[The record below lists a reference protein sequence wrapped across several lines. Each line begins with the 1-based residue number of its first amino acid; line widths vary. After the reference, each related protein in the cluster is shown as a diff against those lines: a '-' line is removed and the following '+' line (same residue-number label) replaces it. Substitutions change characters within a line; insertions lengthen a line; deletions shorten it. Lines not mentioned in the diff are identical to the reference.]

1 MDFIITKN
9 GLADL
14 NVFFYKPGM
23 TNIHRPMISMLKIDS
38 SKQVEPFFHIGFKQ
52 NMGYSSSNQI
62 TSGVMVF
69 EVLEGYPLQSLLFTN
84 NDTKGKAY
92 IQSVEE
98 LEAMDLYVIQKE
110 NKDPYGD
117 FILRNV
123 KFVNTQ
129 YNQSVNEFA
138 RRIVATFICE
148 GKVSFRIPFFF
159 NHFKSDIYSSHII
172 RSKEEIDNIKKDI
185 SNTWDKLPDERKDE
199 CIEALGLPVVDRKDI
214 FEILRII
221 DDCWKEIYLDKI
233 TGVKLQKQSALY
245 RMREFIRVYYVYA
258 NQLNYHIAKARG
270 DLEFLKFIDL
280 EKHADL
286 IENGIKEE
294 LLNRG
299 VNIGKQK

>member
-1 MDFIITKN
+1 MDFVITKN
-9 GLADL
+9 GLSDL
-14 NVFFYKPGM
+14 NVFFYKPGI
-23 TNIHRPMISMLKIDS
+23 TNIHRPIISMLKIDS

-62 TSGVMVF
+62 TSGVMIF

-117 FILRNV
+117 FVLRNV
-123 KFVNTQ
+123 KFINTQ
-129 YNQSVNEFA
+129 LNQSVTDFS

-148 GKVSFRIPFFF
+148 GKIPFRIPFFF

-172 RSKEEIDNIKKDI
+172 RNKEEIDNIKKDV
-185 SNTWDKLPDERKDE
+185 SNTWNRLPDERKQE
-199 CIEALGLPVVDRKDI
+199 CIEALGIAIENYKDV
-214 FEILRII
+214 FNILKAI
-221 DDCWKEIYLDKI
+221 DDTWKQIYLDKI

-245 RMREFIRVYYVYA
+245 KMREFIRVYYVYA

-280 EKHADL
+280 EKHANIL
-286 IENGIKEE
+286 ENGIKEE

-299 VNIGKQK
+299 KNGK

>member
-1 MDFIITKN
+1 MDFVITKN
-9 GLADL
+9 GLSDL
-14 NVFFYKPGM
+14 NVFFYKHGM
-23 TNIHRPMISMLKIDS
+23 TNIHRPMISMLKVDS
-38 SKQVEPFFHIGFKQ
+38 SKHVEPFFHIGFKQ

-62 TSGVMVF
+62 TSGVRVF

-129 YNQSVNEFA
+129 YNQSVTDFS

-148 GKVSFRIPFFF
+148 GKISFRIPFFF
-159 NHFKSDIYSSHII
+159 NHFKSDIYSSHIV
-172 RSKEEIDNIKKDI
+172 RNKEEIDNIKKDV
-185 SNTWDKLPDERKDE
+185 SNTWDRLPDERKQE
-199 CIEALGLPVVDRKDI
+199 CVEALKKSVNNYKDV
-214 FEILRII
+214 FEILRAI
-221 DDCWKEIYLDKI
+221 DSCWQEIYLDKI
-233 TGVKLQKQSALY
+233 TGAKLQKQSALY
-245 RMREFIRVYYVYA
+245 NMREFIRVYYVYA

-270 DLEFLKFIDL
+270 DLDFLKFIDL
-280 EKHADL
+280 EKHASL

-299 VNIGKQK
+299 NNNGK